1 MLSPRRFSVDE
12 IEAFIQQSEEYDL
25 EGRSILHL
33 FSIDKIRKEFNG
45 IGPDRMGKTYRKI
58 LTFLG
63 HRYLSATMIHDMDY
77 VKGGTKQDFH
87 ESNKRLKRNLK
98 KILSHLFSRWNP
110 WYWVER
116 LSIQIIYDIC
126 EDVGWEGFHKGN

>member
-1 MLSPRRFSVDE
+1 MLSSRRFSVDE

-25 EGRSILHL
+25 EGRAVLHL

-77 VKGGTKQDFH
+77 VKGGTKKDFH